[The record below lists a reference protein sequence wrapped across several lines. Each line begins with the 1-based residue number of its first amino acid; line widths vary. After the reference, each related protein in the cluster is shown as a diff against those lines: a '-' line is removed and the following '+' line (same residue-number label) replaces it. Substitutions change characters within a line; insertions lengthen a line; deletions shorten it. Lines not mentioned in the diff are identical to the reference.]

1 MDQPYPPNVELLA
14 VAWLKSL
21 DGIPTGGVAT
31 TLPADPATWSQDGFV
46 QVTSVGGSPAVHT
59 PLRRPVVQ
67 LDTWA
72 NNPNS
77 LKPPWGR
84 ASALMETII
93 WGCYQLSSQQRM
105 FVLPHG
111 FGNARLLTAWPVT
124 EPRRVPADESGF
136 ARYTCDLTMVWT
148 TA

>member
-21 DGIPTGGVAT
+21 DGIPANGVAT
-31 TLPADPATWSQDGFV
+31 TLPADPATWAGEGFV
-46 QVTSVGGSPAVHT
+46 QVTTVGGSPAVHT

-72 NNPNS
+72 NNPDS
-77 LKPPWGR
+77 LKPPWGK
-84 ASALMETII
+84 ASALMETVI
-93 WGCYQLSSQQRM
+93 WGCYQLSTQQRT

-136 ARYTCDLTMVWT
+136 ARYSCDLTMVWT
-148 TA
+148 IA